1 MELHILVNGKED
13 FEMAREYKSGQTEL
27 SMKTIELTEK
37 ENLYMLIKMSMKV
50 IGQMIKQIEEDIDI
64 KTKLL
69 MTNIGKKIFINGKVL
84 RNRQMDVF
92 IWESILRVRNK
103 DMGFINRMMDLSMKE
118 WCENKISGLGL

>member
-1 MELHILVNGKED
+1 MNGKED